1 MSAIKYHLMHSISCH
16 ILISLYEMSVWHSH
30 VFWKIWKYLSNVY
43 CHTFP
48 TWTLKDGLICYSVLF
63 QHKATM
69 VKQCKIWYRKQFPS
83 SICNVDCEG
92 QESVLCFGCGKWV
105 HSTCTAPNLTQELHG
120 RWSAHGLKFY
130 CQLCCYSG
138 DQFDFQHSLWR

>member
-1 MSAIKYHLMHSISCH
+1 MSAIKYHSMHSISCH
-16 ILISLYEMSVWHSH
+16 ILISLYEMSGWHFH
-30 VFWKIWKYLSNVY
+30 VY

-48 TWTLKDGLICYSVLF
+48 TWTLKDGLNCYSVLF

-69 VKQCKIWYRKQFPS
+69 VKQRKIQYRKQFPC
-83 SICNVDCEG
+83 SICNFDCED

-105 HSTCTAPNLTQELHG
+105 YSICTEPNLTQELHD
-120 RWSAHGLKFY
+120 RWSARGLKFY

-138 DQFDFQHSLWR
+138 DQFDFQHSLLR